1 MPISLMKKQRC
12 DKIIKLDK
20 KIHSCRICITNPRY
34 YPPLP
39 HEPRPVAYLSDTAS
53 IAIAGQAPGL
63 RVHESSIPF
72 NDRSGETLRNWLSVT
87 RNQFYDRSL
96 FAIVPMGFCFP
107 GYDQNKSDL
116 PPRRECQE
124 MWHEEVFQ
132 AMPQIKLVLAIG
144 SYAQK
149 WHITGLKHK
158 TVSETVSDWKNIL
171 SIRQPRG
178 YNVIPL
184 PHPSWRNTFWLQKH
198 PWFQDEL
205 IVYLRHLVHKFL

>member
-1 MPISLMKKQRC
+1 MKQEDNIARLEKEIC
-12 DKIIKLDK
+12 F
-20 KIHSCRICITNPRY
+20 CRVCNEHPHY
-34 YPPLP
+34 LPPLL
-39 HEPRPVAYLSDTAS
+39 HEPRPVVYLSNTAS

-72 NDRSGETLRNWLSVT
+72 NDRSGERLRSWLNVT
-87 RNQFYDRSL
+87 SDEFYNKSL

-107 GYDQNKSDL
+107 GYDKNKSDL

-124 MWHEEVFQ
+124 IWHEHIFR

-149 WHITGLKHK
+149 WHITKLKHR

-171 SIRQPRG
+171 SVRQPRG
-178 YNVIPL
+178 YNVMPL
-184 PHPSWRNTFWLQKH
+184 PHPSWRNTSWLQKN
-198 PWFQDEL
+198 PWFNDEL
-205 IVYLRHLVHKFL
+205 IIYLRILVRKLLSTKY